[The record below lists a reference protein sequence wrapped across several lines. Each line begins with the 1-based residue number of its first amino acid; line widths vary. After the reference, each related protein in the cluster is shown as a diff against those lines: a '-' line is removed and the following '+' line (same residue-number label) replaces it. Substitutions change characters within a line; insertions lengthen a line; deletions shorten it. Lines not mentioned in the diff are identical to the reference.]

1 MDQSFKKKKGKKKKK
16 KVEAVAAQGGTK
28 FSKIGSRSPNA
39 NRSKTKT

>member
-16 KVEAVAAQGGTK
+16 TTSAASGGTK

-39 NRSKTKT
+39 NRSKTKN